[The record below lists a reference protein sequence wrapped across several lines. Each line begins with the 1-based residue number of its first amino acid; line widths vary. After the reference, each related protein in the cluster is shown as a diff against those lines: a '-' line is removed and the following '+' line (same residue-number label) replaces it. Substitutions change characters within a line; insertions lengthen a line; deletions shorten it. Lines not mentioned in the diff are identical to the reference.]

1 MEEKKSGNLLDFS
14 LSQASLDDVFISF
27 ASKYDPDNGNV
38 VVNENAAF
46 EHEETGSHSSNESY
60 L

>member
-1 MEEKKSGNLLDFS
+1 MDEKNQNNLNDFS

-27 ASKYDPDNGNV
+27 ASKYDPE
-38 VVNENAAF
+38 NENVKVEFNEAF
-46 EHEETGSHSSNESY
+46 EQEETNSYSSNESY

>member
-27 ASKYDPDNGNV
+27 AAKYDPDNENV

>member
-1 MEEKKSGNLLDFS
+1 MDEKKQNNLNDFS

-27 ASKYDPDNGNV
+27 ASKYDPENETVNV
-38 VVNENAAF
+38 AFNEAF
-46 EHEETGSHSSNESY
+46 EQEETSSHSSNESY

>member
-1 MEEKKSGNLLDFS
+1 MKEKNANNLLDFS

-27 ASKYDPDNGNV
+27 ASKYDPE
-38 VVNENAAF
+38 NEFAQVQENRAF